1 MANCQNSNERVF
13 GSATVLEL
21 AYGCPDARPTEDD
34 WKALGAGTSKGLDFA
49 PNSVTS
55 DADDTA
61 GWVENIITNAD
72 ATISFDGEV
81 RKHDK
86 LDQFGYGNLVKYF
99 TDEINAKRQPTLWAR
114 IAIGPIEFSG
124 YMVISNLTPADG
136 GSNDIITFTVEFK
149 VSDGTTVQVV
159 NTDATPSTPLTFS
172 KDLPATKAADA
183 DNDVV
188 LDVDVTGG
196 RPTYSYKWFLG
207 STQIDSTANPTAAT
221 ATLLLLAVTTAS
233 SGSYR
238 CEVTDSDGNKITS
251 TTCVLTVTA

>member
-1 MANCQNSNERVF
+1 
-13 GSATVLEL
+13 
-21 AYGCPDARPTEDD
+21 
-34 WKALGAGTSKGLDFA
+34 
-49 PNSVTS
+49 
-55 DADDTA
+55 
-61 GWVENIITNAD
+61 
-72 ATISFDGEV
+72 
-81 RKHDK
+81 
-86 LDQFGYGNLVKYF
+86 
-99 TDEINAKRQPTLWAR
+99 
-114 IAIGPIEFSG
+114 
-124 YMVISNLTPADG
+124 MVISNLTPADG

-159 NTDATPSTPLTFS
+159 NTDATPSTPLAFS
-172 KDLPATKAADA
+172 KDLPATKSADA

-221 ATLLLLAVTTAS
+221 ATLLLLGVTTAS